1 MDTQTNSLSRLSAS
15 FNKSNL
21 NPHASRVH
29 TNSTIVHLGVG
40 AFHRAHQ
47 AWYTQKALE
56 TQSSDSWKIIG
67 VSLRSASMAEQLN
80 PQNGLYT
87 VVEQSAEG
95 YNSQIVEVIKEVLV
109 APESPN
115 DVLATLSNVNTK
127 IVSLT
132 ITEKG
137 YCHDPATGK
146 LNLSHPDIQHDLKCD
161 SQKNEYPRSALGY
174 LVWAMHARWQNSLK
188 GFTVMS
194 CDNLPANGQLLR
206 NLVLSFAQQL
216 NVDFAEHVATE
227 YAFPS
232 SMVDRIVP
240 AMTEQ
245 VRQKFCQQLGYDDHG
260 LIVTESFS
268 QWVIEDNFV
277 LGRPAWEKV
286 GALLTQ
292 DVHAFETMKLRL
304 LNGSHSSIAYVGYL
318 SGFKTVAE
326 TIDNP
331 ECLAF
336 ISAIMREELLPSV
349 EVPEGIDLKQY
360 CQQLLQRFAN
370 PHLHHQTYQIAMD
383 GSQKLPQRFLQALAF
398 QVENEG
404 SIDRICFVIAAWI
417 QYASGLDLMGK
428 EITVQ
433 DPYSIEL
440 ASAYYTA
447 NGDLSE
453 WVEEV
458 FCMDTIFDQNLKQN
472 KQVKDKV
479 SHWLAHIREQSRA
492 CDSLQS
498 LQVAVGQC

>member
-1 MDTQTNSLSRLSAS
+1 MDTQIKSLPRLNAS
-15 FNKSNL
+15 FNKSNANSSL
-21 NPHASRVH
+21 DAS
-29 TNSTIVHLGVG
+29 STIVHLGVG

-56 TQSSDSWKIIG
+56 TENSDSWKIIG
-67 VSLRSASMAEQLN
+67 VSLRSATMAEQLN

-87 VVEQSAEG
+87 VVEQNSEG
-95 YNSQIVEVIKEVLV
+95 YNTQIIDVIKEVIV
-109 APESPN
+109 APESP
-115 DVLATLSNVNTK
+115 DTVLAVLSDVRTK

-137 YCHDPATGK
+137 YCHDPASGQ
-146 LNLSHPDIQHDLKCD
+146 LHLSHPDIQHDLNCD
-161 SQKNEYPRSALGY
+161 LTKHQHPRSAIGY
-174 LVWAMHARWQNSLK
+174 LVWAMHLRWQRNLS

-206 NLVLSFAQQL
+206 NLVLSFAHQL
-216 NVDFAEHVATE
+216 APDFAEHVATE

-245 VRQKFCQQLGYDDHG
+245 VRNKFCQQLGYDDHG

-268 QWVIEDNFV
+268 QWVIEDNFAQD
-277 LGRPAWEKV
+277 RPAWEKA

-326 TIDNP
+326 TIENP
-331 ECLAF
+331 ECFAF

-349 EVPEGIDLKQY
+349 DVPKGIDVKQY

-383 GSQKLPQRFLQALAF
+383 GSQKLPQRLLHALAF
-398 QVENEG
+398 QLDNQG
-404 SIDRICFVIAAWI
+404 SIDRLCFVIAAWI
-417 QYASGLDLMGK
+417 QYVSGLDLNGK
-428 EITVQ
+428 EISVQ
-433 DPYSIEL
+433 DPYTIEL

-447 NGDLSE
+447 NGDLTE
-453 WVEEV
+453 WVEEI
-458 FCMDTIFDQNLKQN
+458 FCMDTIFDQNVKQN
-472 KQVKDKV
+472 KQVKSKV
-479 SHWLAHIREQSRA
+479 CYWLAHMREQSRA
-492 CDSLQS
+492 CDSLHS
-498 LQVAVGQC
+498 LQVVVGQC